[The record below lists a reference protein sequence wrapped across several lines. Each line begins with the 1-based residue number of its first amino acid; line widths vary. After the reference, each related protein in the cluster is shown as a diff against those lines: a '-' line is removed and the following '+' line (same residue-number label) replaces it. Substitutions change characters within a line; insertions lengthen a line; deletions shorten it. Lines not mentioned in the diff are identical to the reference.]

1 MILRSGGIQFKKATN
16 TTLQRSWQLNAQYVS
31 YLVLKDVWMAN
42 NTRCLR
48 KLIIRETNT
57 KQTDTKK
64 KKVARNSVD
73 AERRK
78 IQKIIDVSKRSGGT
92 APVKQRQG
100 AIKIEDHSGTKE
112 PQKLRARQTLKT
124 SEYETQS
131 IRGLFETLWKIQH
144 RCLLVAD
151 RKGPE
156 EVTQATDS
164 RILLGSPL
172 PGVGTP
178 WDPPCINLAPVRFQ

>member
-1 MILRSGGIQFKKATN
+1 MHNVSH
-16 TTLQRSWQLNAQYVS
+16 TLF
-31 YLVLKDVWMAN
+31 LKMCEWPTIPAVWE
-42 NTRCLR
+42 

-64 KKVARNSVD
+64 KKKVARNSVD
-73 AERRK
+73 KERRK
-78 IQKIIDVSKRSGGT
+78 IQKIIDVSKRSGDT
-92 APVKQRQG
+92 TPMKQRQG

-112 PQKLRARQTLKT
+112 EPQKLKVRQRLKT

-164 RILLGSPL
+164 WILLGSPL

-178 WDPPCINLAPVRFQ
+178 WDPPRINLAPVRFQ

>member
-1 MILRSGGIQFKKATN
+1 
-16 TTLQRSWQLNAQYVS
+16 
-31 YLVLKDVWMAN
+31 MAN
-42 NTRCLR
+42 NTRCWR
-48 KLIIRETNT
+48 KTYNQRDKYQTNRY
-57 KQTDTKK
+57 KKK

-112 PQKLRARQTLKT
+112 EPQKLRARQRLKT

-131 IRGLFETLWKIQH
+131 IRGLFETL
-144 RCLLVAD
+144 
-151 RKGPE
+151 
-156 EVTQATDS
+156 
-164 RILLGSPL
+164 
-172 PGVGTP
+172 
-178 WDPPCINLAPVRFQ
+178 